1 MASILN
7 VDQINNA
14 AGTSAL
20 TIDSSGNVAIPGHV
34 VQVVSADMTS
44 QVAITSAYPTFTTI
58 ITGSITPKFSGSKF
72 IINAVLPSYSNN
84 PNANNWTNSIY
95 IRLYEQEGGG
105 SDLSIA
111 GYEHPGPE
119 IQTQFSQ
126 VTPVL
131 FTTGAKS
138 TIQSYTYRIKG
149 APTVGGDTHYFGRST
164 GGMDA
169 FSRMVIMEI
178 AQ

>member
-1 MASILN
+1 MSTLY
-7 VDQINNA
+7 VYTINEK
-14 AGTSAL
+14 T
-20 TIDSSGNVAIPGHV
+20 SGNGVQIPGHV
-34 VQVVSADMTS
+34 VQVVSVDMTS
-44 QVAITSAYPTFTTI
+44 QVAISAGYGTFTTI

-72 IINAVLPSYSNN
+72 IINAVLPNYSNN
-84 PNANNWTNSIY
+84 PNTNLWTNSIY

-105 SDLSIA
+105 SDSAIA
-111 GYEHPGPE
+111 AYEHPGP
-119 IQTQFSQ
+119 QTSMEFSQ
-126 VTPVL
+126 VIPVL

-138 TIQSYTYRIKG
+138 TIQSYTYTIKG

-164 GGMDA
+164 GGLGA